1 MEENQFHQTETAMNS
16 SELRGY
22 CCEKVSFW
30 SEECL
35 LHAVLGSLLRNTQ
48 KVVSF
53 QAGII
58 ARVCSGHILSR
69 SGESRL

>member
-1 MEENQFHQTETAMNS
+1 MRKNRS
-16 SELRGY
+16 
-22 CCEKVSFW
+22 VSFW

-58 ARVCSGHILSR
+58 ARVCSGQLLSR